1 MKSLLSRWLLLSLRS
16 PSVRAFLPYPV
27 SLVACLIKECQAL
40 MVDRRGIEPRLSA
53 CKADVLA
60 VITISPYYKT
70 CFSLFTRV
78 YHFRHRPIWWAELD
92 SNQQCTGFSFLK
104 AINQL
109 LYMSFLILYIYNT
122 KFFYIFQV
130 MVGFITVFQNEN
142 RNKYFVIHK
151 SFG

>member
-1 MKSLLSRWLLLSLRS
+1 
-16 PSVRAFLPYPV
+16 
-27 SLVACLIKECQAL
+27 
-40 MVDRRGIEPRLSA
+40 
-53 CKADVLA
+53 
-60 VITISPYYKT
+60 
-70 CFSLFTRV
+70 
-78 YHFRHRPIWWAELD
+78 LD